1 MGGCSAGAVVTFRG
15 QLPQCGQG
23 SVTDHAKCLWRERTY
38 VDQTLVR
45 RMHICNVGHS
55 TLT

>member
-1 MGGCSAGAVVTFRG
+1 MGGCSAGAVMTFRG